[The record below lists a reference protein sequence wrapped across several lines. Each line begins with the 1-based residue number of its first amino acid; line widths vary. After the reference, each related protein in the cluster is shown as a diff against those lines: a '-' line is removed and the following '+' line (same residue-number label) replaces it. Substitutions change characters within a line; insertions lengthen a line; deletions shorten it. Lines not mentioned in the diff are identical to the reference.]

1 MKKIVKFIGLI
12 TLILFSFFY
21 TDKVTRVLKEND
33 SLMTKIKEVK
43 EEYKTPPQSG
53 IINNNTIIPGINGK
67 VINIDKSYK
76 KMREKGIFDED
87 LIIYDRIIPKNSL
100 QNNKDKFI
108 ISGNKSKKMVS
119 IIFILDDNKYI
130 DRIQNISYNKKII
143 INYFVDYKYLI
154 NNSTEIKKIENS
166 EIYNYGNNGEY
177 TPDNII
183 FANNLISRIRNNE
196 AIYCLS
202 SIKDLDVLKLCSNND
217 LHTIIPNIII
227 KNNPYSTIK
236 RELKNGSIILMEL
249 NNNNAIELGII
260 IDYIKGKGL
269 DIVGL
274 SSLLNED
281 YS

>member
-1 MKKIVKFIGLI
+1 M
-12 TLILFSFFY
+12 LILFSFFY
-21 TDKVTRVLKEND
+21 TDKVTKVLKEND

-43 EEYKTPPQSG
+43 EEYKTPPRNG

-76 KMREKGIFDED
+76 KMREKGIFDEN
-87 LIIYDRIIPKNSL
+87 LIIYDRIIPKNNL

-108 ISGNKSKKMVS
+108 IRGNNNKKMIS
-119 IIFILDDNKYI
+119 IIFILDNNKYL
-130 DRIQNISYNKKII
+130 DRIQNITYNKKVV

-154 NNSTEIKKIENS
+154 NNSTEIKKLENS

-183 FANNLISRIRNNE
+183 FANNLISRIRKNE

-202 SIKDLDVLKLCSNND
+202 SIKDLDILKLCSNND
-217 LHTIIPNIII
+217 LYTIIPNIII
-227 KNNPYSTIK
+227 NNNPYSKVKKEI
-236 RELKNGSIILMEL
+236 KNGSIVLMEL
-249 NNNNAIELGII
+249 NNNNVIELGII

-274 SSLLNED
+274 SSLLDED